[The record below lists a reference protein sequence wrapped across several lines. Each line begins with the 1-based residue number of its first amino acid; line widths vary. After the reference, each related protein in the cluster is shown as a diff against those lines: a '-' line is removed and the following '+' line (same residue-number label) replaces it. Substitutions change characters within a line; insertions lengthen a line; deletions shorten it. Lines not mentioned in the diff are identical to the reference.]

1 MATLPQ
7 PLCGIVPPM
16 PTPLMD
22 RDTLDLPGLER
33 LVEHLLAGG
42 VRGVFVLG
50 TTGEGPSLS
59 YRLRAELVDRVCR
72 QVAGRVPVLVGVTD
86 TSAAESLR
94 LAGQAADA
102 GASAVVLAPPYYFP
116 ISQPELLGYLRRVVP
131 AMPLPV
137 FLYNIPSHTKTAF
150 GLAAVGRA
158 LAIDNCVGMK
168 DSSGDMLYFHQLH
181 RLRQRRPG
189 WTLLIGP
196 EELLAEA
203 VLLGGDGGVCGGANL
218 CPQLYVALCD
228 AAARRDVDRAA
239 ELHQR
244 VLEIGRSIYTV
255 GRHPS
260 AVIQGIKAALAC
272 LGLCNDYLVEPLRR
286 LGPAERETIRRHV
299 ECLGIGQPR
308 S

>member
-16 PTPLMD
+16 PTPLLD
-22 RDTLDLPGLER
+22 RDTLDLAGVER
-33 LVEHLLAGG
+33 LVEHVLAGG
-42 VRGVFVLG
+42 VRGLFVLG

-59 YRLRAELVDRVCR
+59 YRLRADLVDRVCR
-72 QVAGRVPVLVGVTD
+72 QVGGRVPVLVGVTD
-86 TSAAESLR
+86 TSPVESLR

-102 GASAVVLAPPYYFP
+102 GATAVVLAPPYYFP
-116 ISQPELLGYLRRVVP
+116 LSQPELLHYLRRVAP
-131 AMPLPV
+131 AIPLPV

-150 GLAAVGRA
+150 GLEVVRRA

-168 DSSGDMLYFHQLH
+168 DSSGDMRYFHQLH
-181 RLRQRRPG
+181 RLRHQRPG

-228 AAARRDVDRAA
+228 AAARHDVPRAA

-244 VLEIGRSIYTV
+244 VLDIGRSIYTV

-260 AVIQGIKAALAC
+260 AVIQGIKAALSC
-272 LGLCNDYLVEPLRR
+272 LGLCNDYLVEPLHR
-286 LGPAERETIRRHV
+286 LAPAQRETIRQHLER
-299 ECLGIGQPR
+299 LGIAQP
-308 S
+308 ST

>member
-7 PLCGIVPPM
+7 PFCGIVPPM
-16 PTPLMD
+16 PTPLKD
-22 RDTLDLPGLER
+22 RDTLDLAGLER

-59 YRLRAELVDRVCR
+59 YRLRAELIDRVCR
-72 QVAGRVPVLVGVTD
+72 QVAGRVPVLAGVTD
-86 TSAAESLR
+86 TSSAESLR
-94 LAGQAADA
+94 LAGHAADA
-102 GASAVVLAPPYYFP
+102 GAAAVVLAPPYYFP
-116 ISQPELLGYLRRVVP
+116 LSQGELLGYLRRVVP

-137 FLYNIPSHTKTAF
+137 FLYNLPSHTKTAF
-150 GLAAVGRA
+150 GLAVVRHA

-168 DSSGDMLYFHQLH
+168 DSSGDMLYFHQVH
-181 RLRQRRPG
+181 RLRKDRPG

-203 VLLGGDGGVCGGANL
+203 VLLGANGGVCGGSNL
-218 CPQLYVALCD
+218 CPQLYVDLCD

-244 VLEIGRSIYTV
+244 VLDIGQSIYTV
-255 GRHPS
+255 GRSPS
-260 AVIQGIKAALAC
+260 AVIQGIKAALASM
-272 LGLCNDYLVEPLRR
+272 GLCRDYVVEPLGRLSPAQRDTIRQHLER
-286 LGPAERETIRRHV
+286 LGIAA
-299 ECLGIGQPR
+299 G
-308 S
+308 

>member
-1 MATLPQ
+1 MATLSQ
-7 PLCGIVPPM
+7 PLSGIIPPLA
-16 PTPLMD
+16 TPLVD
-22 RDTLDLPGLER
+22 RDTLDLAGLER
-33 LVEHLLAGG
+33 LVEHVLAGG
-42 VRGVFVLG
+42 VRGVFLLG

-86 TSAAESLR
+86 TSPVESLR

-116 ISQPELLGYLRRVVP
+116 LSQPELLDYLRRVAP

-150 GLAAVGRA
+150 GLAVVRRA
-158 LAIDNCVGMK
+158 LAVDNIVGMK
-168 DSSGDMLYFHQLH
+168 DSSGDMRHFHQLH
-181 RLRQRRPG
+181 RLRHQRPG

-218 CPQLYVALCD
+218 CPQLYVALYD
-228 AAARRDVDRAA
+228 AATRRDVPRAA

-244 VLEIGRSIYTV
+244 VLDISRSIYTV
-255 GRHPS
+255 SRHPS
-260 AVIQGIKAALAC
+260 AVIQGIKSALAC
-272 LGLCNDYLVEPLRR
+272 LGLCNDHLVEPLHRLSPAQREQVRQHLSR
-286 LGPAERETIRRHV
+286 LGIAR
-299 ECLGIGQPR
+299 PR
-308 S
+308 T